1 MPYKTKWPDS
11 RQTSSGHTFTISSN
25 NNTDFPSAR
34 KAFSYRTLNRD
45 SLPSPTTF
53 LRERGLLAKAPRG
66 EWVSITCPVHA
77 GGKESNPSM
86 RVNLID
92 GHFKCMACGA
102 KGGDVIALHRLITGA
117 NFMAAVLDLGGRFD
131 G

>member
-1 MPYKTKWPDS
+1 MAYKTKWPDS
-11 RQTSSGHTFTISSN
+11 RQTSSGQKLTTSN
-25 NNTDFPSAR
+25 PNNTHSARSR
-34 KAFSYRTLNRD
+34 KAFSYRPLNRD
-45 SLPSPTTF
+45 SLPAPTTF
-53 LRERGLLAKAPRG
+53 LRERGLLTKALRG

-86 RVNLID
+86 RVNLVD

-102 KGGDVIALHRLITGA
+102 KGGDIIALNQLFLGVS
-117 NFMAAVLDLGGRFD
+117 FGEAVLDLGGRFD

>member
-1 MPYKTKWPDS
+1 MNDGLQQYKRIFVNDRST
-11 RQTSSGHTFTISSN
+11 G
-25 NNTDFPSAR
+25 R
-34 KAFSYRTLNRD
+34 KTLDRD
-45 SLPSPTTF
+45 SLPTPAQYLSH
-53 LRERGLLAKAPRG
+53 RGLLKRKPCG
-66 EWVSITCPVHA
+66 EWAAITCPVHA

-92 GHFKCMACGA
+92 GHFKCMACGE

-117 NFMAAVLDLGGRFD
+117 SFMEAVLELGGRFN

>member
-1 MPYKTKWPDS
+1 MPDKTKWPDS
-11 RQTSSGHTFTISSN
+11 RQTSSGYKFTISKQD
-25 NNTDFPSAR
+25 NTDSLRSR

-53 LRERGLLAKAPRG
+53 LRERGLLTKAPRG
-66 EWVSITCPVHA
+66 KWVSITCPVHA

-86 RVNLID
+86 RVNLIG

-102 KGGDVIALHRLITGA
+102 KGGDVIALNQLFLGLS
-117 NFMAAVLDLGGRFD
+117 FGEAVLDLGGRFD